1 MSSPIGSQQNVKI
14 FLLYLMQNVGYPLD
28 YITLNDVVMQ
38 TDYIAYLDFAE
49 AFAELEEAGLV
60 EKAENGQNAA
70 GEDTYTVTKKGACV
84 VDSMRGEVL
93 ASILEES
100 LACAL
105 RFLDFQRRGVRIS
118 CKRSEN
124 SAGGYDLRCSVTEA
138 GKSLLDMTLWVD
150 SATRADRMEQ
160 QFRDRPE
167 QMYRGILA
175 MLSGKVNYL
184 FDS

>member
-1 MSSPIGSQQNVKI
+1 MPSPIGSRQNVKI
-14 FLLYLMQNVGYPLD
+14 FVLYLMQNVGYPMD

-49 AFAELEEAGLV
+49 AFAELEESGLL
-60 EKAENGQNAA
+60 EKNGRNEA

-84 VDSMRGEVL
+84 VDSMHGEVL

-105 RFLDFQRRGVRIS
+105 RFLDFRRRGVKVS
-118 CKRSEN
+118 CRRTAN
-124 SAGGYDLRCSVTEA
+124 PAGGYDLRCSVTES
-138 GKSLLDMTLWVD
+138 GKSLLEMTLWVD
-150 SATRADRMEQ
+150 SEIRADRMEQ

>member
-1 MSSPIGSQQNVKI
+1 MPSPIGGRQNVKV
-14 FLLYLMQNVGYPLD
+14 FVLYLMQNVGYPMD
-28 YITLNDVVMQ
+28 YVTLNDVVMQ

-49 AFAELEEAGLV
+49 AFAELEESGLL
-60 EKAENGQNAA
+60 EKNGKNEA

-84 VDSMRGEVL
+84 VDSMQGEL
-93 ASILEES
+93 LPSILEES

-105 RFLDFQRRGVRIS
+105 RFLDFRRRGVKVS
-118 CKRSEN
+118 CRRAAN
-124 SAGGYDLRCSVTEA
+124 PAGGYDMRCSVTES

-150 SATRADRMEQ
+150 SAVRADRMEQ

-167 QMYRGILA
+167 QMYRCILA